1 MEGVLALGGGE
12 RGVGVR
18 GGRGGGVFFFFFK
31 RWIYVKTKCPCFRL
45 EK

>member
-18 GGRGGGVFFFFFK
+18 GGRGGECFFFFLKDGFM
-31 RWIYVKTKCPCFRL
+31 
-45 EK
+45 